1 MTIQQRIYLLIA
13 LVILSM
19 IIMLGMSQMNMGTII
34 ELEQEEVSLG
44 KIESGILTLRRNEKD
59 FLMRNDL
66 KYQKK
71 FNNNHAVL
79 IATVDDLAMR
89 LDNSGIDSEKARQLN
104 TILETY
110 AKNFNQLVETQKKIG
125 MHHKAGLYG
134 SLRKAVHG
142 VESIFKELGEYKLMS
157 DMLMLRRNEKDFMLR
172 SDLKYLDKYNKNV
185 GRFQASLETSSIP
198 SDVKT
203 QISDALGVYQSD
215 FATLVEGYKTK
226 GLSPKDGL
234 RGQMRNTVHQTE
246 ELLKQI
252 EEEIIQAIEEQSVSS
267 RITGFVLGILLTAIL
282 TAILVWLSRSI
293 LSPIKQFSKTMLHS
307 EQNKDLTVR
316 SDIASRCEIGEMAAA
331 FNTMMDAFESLLLKV
346 IQSAQDVN
354 SASIQ
359 LTDVTNQTAN
369 GAREQQIESEQVATA
384 MNEMATTVA
393 EVAQHA
399 THAADASANA
409 DEEAAKG
416 NDVVT
421 QSVVGIENLAAE
433 VENTALALNE
443 LEKESENIGTVLGVI
458 TGIAEQTNL
467 LALNAAIEAAR
478 AGEQGRGFAVVAD
491 EVRTLASRSQES
503 AEEIKAI
510 IERLQARAKGAVQTM
525 ESGREQAQV
534 SVKSAKQAG
543 DSLQAIVSAIATIRD
558 MNVQIATAAEEQS
571 AVAEEINQSVV
582 KITSVATDTAAGAE
596 QTSNTSATMSGIS
609 RELHEQVSEFKVS

>member
-13 LVILSM
+13 LVIVSM
-19 IIMLGMSQMNMGTII
+19 VIMLGMSQFNMSAII
-34 ELEQEEVSLG
+34 ELEQEEVGLG
-44 KIESGILTLRRNEKD
+44 KVESGMLTLRRNEKD

-71 FNNNHAVL
+71 FNDNHAALLAKVN
-79 IATVDDLAMR
+79 DLAVR
-89 LDNSGIDSEKARQLN
+89 LDNSGIDAAKARQVAS
-104 TILETY
+104 ILEAY
-110 AKNFNQLVETQKKIG
+110 AKNFNELVKIQQKIG
-125 MHHKAGLYG
+125 LHHKDGLYG

-142 VESIFKELGEYKLMS
+142 VESIVKGLGEYQLMS

-185 GRFQASLETSSIP
+185 AKFQTTMQASSIP
-198 SDVKT
+198 ADVKG
-203 QISDALGVYQSD
+203 QISDALVIYQKD
-215 FATLVEGYKTK
+215 FTTLVEGYKTK
-226 GLSPKDGL
+226 GLSSKEGL
-234 RGQMRNTVHQTE
+234 RGQMRKTVHQTE
-246 ELLKQI
+246 ELLKQL
-252 EEEIIQAIEEQSVSS
+252 EEEIVLAIEEHIATS
-267 RITGFVLGILLTAIL
+267 RITGIILGILLIAIL

-293 LSPIKQFSKTMLHS
+293 LGPIKQFSKAMLHS
-307 EQNKDLTVR
+307 AENKDLTVR
-316 SDIASRCEIGEMAAA
+316 SDITSRCEIGEMANA
-331 FNTMMDAFESLLLKV
+331 FNTMMDEFESLLHKV
-346 IQSAQDVN
+346 IKSAQDVN

-384 MNEMATTVA
+384 MNEMAATVA
-393 EVAQHA
+393 DVAQHA

-409 DEEAAKG
+409 DEEASKG
-416 NDVVT
+416 NDVVA
-421 QSVVGIENLAAE
+421 QSVVGIENLASE
-433 VENTALALNE
+433 VENTAVALSE

-510 IERLQARAKGAVQTM
+510 IERLQARAKGAVKTM

-534 SVKSAKQAG
+534 SVESAKQAG

-558 MNVQIATAAEEQS
+558 MNLQIATAAEEQS

-582 KITSVATDTAAGAE
+582 KITSVAADTAAGAE

-609 RELHEQVSEFKVS
+609 SELHVHGIYLE